1 MSSIWWIVGTAE
13 YQVARW
19 RSTCAQKVMGS
30 NFGGTTTVPPEL
42 SVAIVDAIRPWMWN
56 SGITQNATSD
66 GDSP

>member
-1 MSSIWWIVGTAE
+1 
-13 YQVARW
+13 
-19 RSTCAQKVMGS
+19 MGS